1 MDTGRWP
8 LESRQWKTVACFFE
22 AGIVAGMKIVRMFRA
37 AVLLVLAVMA
47 FGMTACTEMKEGEA
61 NVPDR
66 LSRGLGGGGQF
77 GSSPTG
83 VFEPR

>member
-1 MDTGRWP
+1 MT
-8 LESRQWKTVACFFE
+8 
-22 AGIVAGMKIVRMFRA
+22 GMKIVRLFRVV
-37 AVLLVLAVMA
+37 VLLALTALALE
-47 FGMTACTEMKEGEA
+47 MTACTEMKEGEA

-83 VFEPR
+83 MFEPR

>member
-1 MDTGRWP
+1 MT
-8 LESRQWKTVACFFE
+8 
-22 AGIVAGMKIVRMFRA
+22 GMKIVRLFRVV
-37 AVLLVLAVMA
+37 VLLTLTALALE
-47 FGMTACTEMKEGEA
+47 MTACTEMKEGEA

-83 VFEPR
+83 MFEPR

>member
-1 MDTGRWP
+1 
-8 LESRQWKTVACFFE
+8 
-22 AGIVAGMKIVRMFRA
+22 MKIVRLYRMA
-37 AVLLVLAVMA
+37 ALLALAVLAVE
-47 FGMTACTEMKEGEA
+47 MTGCAEMKEGET

-66 LSRGLGGGGQF
+66 LTRGLGGGGQF